1 MAYCL
6 VWTLFISRLKLSTK
20 FLVAAPLLLDIV
32 IDAARE
38 PFLTI
43 VVMVA
48 LLTWVW
54 TLEKSA
60 IARRKIRIVVG
71 VFLTL
76 CLAAAVSASVL
87 ADTYVIKK
95 FVNIGGGSLDDLTG
109 DRSQKISDFLGD
121 IRDHPL
127 FGQLMQFSTD
137 SRLTPH
143 NQFVEALLRGG
154 IFFLIA
160 LSAPIAWV
168 MVVTIRRLLRVRKLE
183 PVVQMALVLSVTFFF
198 VNWNINTPFRSPFCM
213 IYVGMVFGM
222 ASTHQAAWRRAPARG
237 RQGRP
242 RPWSGGGPVAAGA
255 RRAHWT

>member
-1 MAYCL
+1 VSSSAPCWKCERKGERALDLISAIFAMVAWVTLSRRCRDWDRGNLLGLFKGSDSVAGYLQIHQRLIYVPLVMAYCL

-87 ADTYVIKK
+87 QTPMLIKK

-154 IFFLIA
+154 NILPHRPIGA
-160 LSAPIAWV
+160 HRVGNGRHHSAP
-168 MVVTIRRLLRVRKLE
+168 
-183 PVVQMALVLSVTFFF
+183 
-198 VNWNINTPFRSPFCM
+198 
-213 IYVGMVFGM
+213 
-222 ASTHQAAWRRAPARG
+222 ASSAQA
-237 RQGRP
+237 
-242 RPWSGGGPVAAGA
+242 
-255 RRAHWT
+255 